1 MPCTVH
7 AVMEW
12 SSVLVAVVIAVLF
25 TVVLVSLLGWRRPGA
40 VQTESVVT
48 SAVFF
53 FMILFLATW
62 AAGAWISPRG
72 ALALGVPWISWL
84 AVALVVTLVVAAV
97 TQPWDRRRSRN
108 AEPTTPTPGQAGEI
122 VAAGFGLAFWV
133 LMVVLL
139 LAAVAGSIGRAA

>member
-1 MPCTVH
+1 
-7 AVMEW
+7 MEW
-12 SSVLVAVVIAVLF
+12 SSVLAAVLVAVLF
-25 TVVLVSLLGWRRPGA
+25 TIVLVSLLGWRRPGA

-72 ALALGVPWISWL
+72 PLALGVPWIAWL
-84 AVALVVTLVVAAV
+84 VVALVVTLTLAAV

-108 AEPTTPTPGQAGEI
+108 AEPTTPEGGAAGEI

-139 LAAVAGSIGRAA
+139 LVAVTGSLRDVV